1 MESHRA
7 SALRPLKQS
16 FTANIVRYAIPN
28 NLFELQGKCA
38 QRVRHDIKRVE
49 GACLFSYY
57 WRRRLAGV
65 ASEGV
70 YMLQAV
76 QLLAGTSFFLLAFSV
91 LIFDIPR
98 YTLTLV
104 SLSLVRLLETY

>member
-1 MESHRA
+1 MQQSPAAHRGVPFFRSQAPYRAPPRFQEPPGLPRGDSLRSVESHRA

-70 YMLQAV
+70 YML
-76 QLLAGTSFFLLAFSV
+76 
-91 LIFDIPR
+91 
-98 YTLTLV
+98 
-104 SLSLVRLLETY
+104 